1 MAKHATMDLVKKIVR
16 EKQYQEFVW
25 PDERWDANGWHTPMP
40 DGTWIP
46 CEPLMID
53 MQTAS
58 AMCLLH
64 DALNEKNQAKFE
76 EWVAKDRAHFGR
88 IVELSW
94 KACSFK

>member
-1 MAKHATMDLVKKIVR
+1 
-16 EKQYQEFVW
+16 
-25 PDERWDANGWHTPMP
+25 
-40 DGTWIP
+40 
-46 CEPLMID
+46 MID

-76 EWVAKDRAHFGR
+76 RWVAKDRAHFGR